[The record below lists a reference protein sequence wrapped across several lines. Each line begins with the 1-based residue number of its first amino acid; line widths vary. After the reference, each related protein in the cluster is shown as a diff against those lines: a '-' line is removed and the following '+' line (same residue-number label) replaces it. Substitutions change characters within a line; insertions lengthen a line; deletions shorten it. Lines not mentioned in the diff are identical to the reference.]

1 MKKLAV
7 LGNGRVAQ
15 HYERI
20 LSTYFTDS
28 EYAVTDVIDNN
39 PDKLANIV
47 YPQCSKHTSLSK
59 FLNSKSGKLVHYVL
73 VCTPSFLHFE
83 HTKQLL
89 EANIIPIVEKPPVLR
104 VSEIEKLEEI
114 EKKTGLK
121 AIYIFQNRFNPTVQ
135 YVKDLIKQNMLGSIV
150 SAAVVLRWCREN
162 SYYEDEW
169 HGRWALDGGVSAQQG
184 IHHLDALQYLA
195 GDLKSVACKRAN
207 IINKMEAEDTLVGI
221 GELLCGGLAT
231 IELTV
236 AARPEDFE
244 ASISL
249 TGSKGFVKIG
259 GIALNKLET
268 LMLSDNGKLKNFD
281 TEAYDDEI
289 TQGYGISHHRQLQ
302 EIFDDSLPNRFSLED
317 VQNTV
322 ILLHSL
328 HVAAETGRHVSLSE
342 KKESKMLGAK
352 HG

>member
-114 EKKTGLK
+114 EKKTGKNESQVIKIMRRNLK
-121 AIYIFQNRFNPTVQ
+121 PSSFRLWRKRVHKTS
-135 YVKDLIKQNMLGSIV
+135 IKH
-150 SAAVVLRWCREN
+150 R
-162 SYYEDEW
+162 
-169 HGRWALDGGVSAQQG
+169 
-184 IHHLDALQYLA
+184 
-195 GDLKSVACKRAN
+195 KK
-207 IINKMEAEDTLVGI
+207 
-221 GELLCGGLAT
+221 
-231 IELTV
+231 
-236 AARPEDFE
+236 F
-244 ASISL
+244 
-249 TGSKGFVKIG
+249 
-259 GIALNKLET
+259 KLERKK
-268 LMLSDNGKLKNFD
+268 MREKVRISDI
-281 TEAYDDEI
+281 Y
-289 TQGYGISHHRQLQ
+289 
-302 EIFDDSLPNRFSLED
+302 
-317 VQNTV
+317 
-322 ILLHSL
+322 
-328 HVAAETGRHVSLSE
+328 
-342 KKESKMLGAK
+342 
-352 HG
+352 